1 MNKVL
6 KGLIM
11 SKLGTFV
18 RRLEKIGI
26 KVELA
31 GNYPWIYLEKIN
43 GVRVTEIFEARHGFT
58 IAFEP
63 VKVGKEL
70 RFTDLTEIFKLIRK
84 YCGG

>member
-1 MNKVL
+1 
-6 KGLIM
+6 M

-26 KVELA
+26 KVELV
-31 GNYPWIYLEKIN
+31 GNYPWIYLDKIN
-43 GVRVTEIFEARHGFT
+43 GRQVTERFRGEHGFT

-63 VKVGKEL
+63 VKVGKQL
-70 RFTDLTEIFKLIRK
+70 KFTDIIEIFKLIRK